1 MTTSR
6 LARLLLWEYDRG
18 SPPYEM
24 LCLLILLFILLA
36 PAAWLADP
44 LVIRP

>member
-1 MTTSR
+1 MR
-6 LARLLLWEYDRG
+6 RAGLARLLLWEYVRG
-18 SPPYEM
+18 SLPYEL